1 MTQLPAPPKIAA
13 ITRQLKQDEGTYN
26 SHSRLA
32 KRTNMDGRDLP
43 SCEDLYLGRVIAVSA
58 CQAVALLDS
67 SHSAGHS
74 VGDLPLEMGALVKSR
89 TRASIV

>member
-1 MTQLPAPPKIAA
+1 
-13 ITRQLKQDEGTYN
+13 
-26 SHSRLA
+26 
-32 KRTNMDGRDLP
+32 MDGRDLP

-74 VGDLPLEMGALVKSR
+74 VGDLPLEMGALVKLR
-89 TRASIV
+89 TRISIVYGMVTSLRVPLPNFGAI